1 MSTEQPDNE
10 QHFKVYDSE
19 TAQSDSARKTDARSA
34 HTDEDPSA
42 QAGFETQ
49 DQADWT
55 QTQRRSGGSATPE
68 EALAKAMQHA
78 RSAVSEILQAIGHL
92 IDATA
97 LASTNPG
104 SSTRE
109 WLDMAQRAL
118 GSLGNALDE
127 RPKSNDAHA
136 VDAVLDALDQE
147 IQRWQTQ
154 AESSPEARA
163 VLRAYLGLREILW
176 EFGFRR
182 SAPKAQTQQSTQKR
196 DNSTKVGTDHQRK
209 TQTATRPKRGRVQR
223 IPVEE

>member
-1 MSTEQPDNE
+1 MSAE
-10 QHFKVYDSE
+10 QHDNKQHSNVYGHESVQNDSAQETHAHSAHANEDVSSQDDTEAQSE
-19 TAQSDSARKTDARSA
+19 TS
-34 HTDEDPSA
+34 
-42 QAGFETQ
+42 
-49 DQADWT
+49 WT
-55 QTQRRSGGSATPE
+55 RTRRRNGASTTPE

-78 RSAVSEILQAIGHL
+78 RSAISETLQALGHL

-97 LASTNPG
+97 LASTDQN
-104 SSTRE
+104 SNARE

-118 GSLGNALDE
+118 GSLGSALDE
-127 RPKSNDAHA
+127 RPKSSDAHA

-182 SAPKAQTQQSTQKR
+182 SPKKTQTKQSTQKR
-196 DNSTKVGTDHQRK
+196 GNTSKENTNNQHKAK
-209 TQTATRPKRGRVQR
+209 NPTRPKRGRVQR